1 MASEIDF
8 VKLGAAV
15 KARRGDKGLREAAEE
30 IGDISPS
37 TLSRIE
43 GKRATD
49 ISMSTYLQLC
59 DWLEVSPE
67 TFIQG
72 YLEEAPPELDIPDT
86 IELQLRASKELEPQ
100 TAQMLAEMFKA
111 AYREAKKRGDMKE

>member
-1 MASEIDF
+1 MSSEINF
-8 VKLGAAV
+8 AKLGKVV
-15 KARRGDKGLREAAEE
+15 KAKRGDKGLREAAEE

-43 GKRATD
+43 GERATD

-59 DWLEVSPE
+59 DWLGVSPD
-67 TFIQG
+67 TFIEG
-72 YLEEAPPELDIPDT
+72 YQEDTPPNIDIPDS
-86 IELQLRASKELEPQ
+86 IELQLRASKELDPQ

-111 AYREAKKRGDMKE
+111 AYREARKRQDMGD

>member
-15 KARRGDKGLREAAEE
+15 KAKRGDKGLREAAEE
-30 IGDISPS
+30 IGEISPS

-43 GKRATD
+43 GKRAAD

-59 DWLEVSPE
+59 DWLGVSPE

-72 YLEEAPPELDIPDT
+72 YQEDAPPDFDIPDA
-86 IELQLRASKELEPQ
+86 IELQLRASKEIDPQ

-111 AYREAKKRGDMKE
+111 AYREAKKRREMEE